1 MFSHLTGAKIMKPS
15 DFYKQRGVVISV
27 FIVLL
32 TLALVGTVAA
42 FGPRDGG
49 LCNVGNGTALGPH
62 YQNCTAGN
70 GTGDRDEMMQQS
82 WTDRGSTGA
91 RAGMPGAM
99 IGSRGGAGTM
109 MGAGVL
115 PVAAMGIMALLGGL
129 LIVVWLIVGILLS
142 VFLYR
147 KLRQEPPQ

>member
-1 MFSHLTGAKIMKPS
+1 MKQPDFSRK
-15 DFYKQRGVVISV
+15 RGVIISV
-27 FIVLL
+27 LIVLL

-49 LCNVGNGTALGPH
+49 LCNAGNGTAQGPD

-70 GTGDRDEMMQQS
+70 GTGDRGDMMQQS
-82 WTDRGSTGA
+82 WANRGTDGA

-99 IGSRGGAGTM
+99 PGSRG
-109 MGAGVL
+109 GAGVL

-147 KLRQEPPQ
+147 KLRQEPTQ